1 MLLVRCAPLETAA
14 ARSLLE
20 EVSVWMIFDPSAS
33 QFDALDLELEV
44 SYSIDTI
51 TIRSES
57 VIAFPGTWV

>member
-1 MLLVRCAPLETAA
+1 
-14 ARSLLE
+14 
-20 EVSVWMIFDPSAS
+20 MIFDPSAS